1 MRCILIEY
9 GAYIFINALTIYTN
23 HLCIYLPLA
32 TSAGF
37 VTSPAINVKFGLVV
51 KLVMGPSAYFPPLP
65 FGTTHL
71 LGLRVKPT
79 TVSPSRNAW

>member
-9 GAYIFINALTIYTN
+9 GPVYRNDNIQYKS
-23 HLCIYLPLA
+23 HCVHYLPLA
-32 TSAGF
+32 TSAGL
-37 VTSPAINVKFGLVV
+37 VTSPAINVKLGLVV